1 MVPESF
7 TYKDI
12 EGKLGI
18 TSSYSRILVSRWV
31 AEGLVVKEESVRK
44 KAVFFKNKNKYA
56 KH

>member
-1 MVPESF
+1 MLPESF

-31 AEGLVVKEESVRK
+31 AEGLIVKEESVRK